1 VTAWGLGNTSR
12 IATRA
17 SQSPLEQ
24 LKAGALALGDD
35 ERKEF
40 MKWLQTL

>member
-1 VTAWGLGNTSR
+1 MWEAEAKAM
-12 IATRA
+12 ATRA

-24 LKAGALALGDD
+24 IKAGIMALGED

-40 MKWLQTL
+40 VKWLQTL